1 LKNLNRFPI
10 RPSFRHY
17 FCPFVLPSLFLSV
30 RPSVTIFVRPSF
42 RHYFCPSVLPSLFLS
57 VRSSVTIFVR
67 PSFRH
72 YFCPSVTIFVRPSL
86 FLSVR
91 PSAIF
96 LSVVLPTVCLPSL
109 TSFVRSSFSKQIV
122 RWSAVLPS
130 VYLVCLSVHSF
141 FRPLF
146 PCIAGCPSLY
156 LLSFRYSI
164 SINKLSSRPNSGSS
178 AHTTYLSILSFFFQS
193 SLPSI

>member
-1 LKNLNRFPI
+1 LIIEKSK
-10 RPSFRHY
+10 SFSY
-17 FCPFVLPSLFLSV
+17 SSVLPSLFLSV

-42 RHYFCPSVLPSLFLS
+42 RHYFCPSALPSLFLS
-57 VRSSVTIFVR
+57 VRPF
-67 PSFRH
+67 
-72 YFCPSVTIFVRPSL
+72 VTIFVRPSL